1 HRLRRGHGVDGGAK
15 EHVDVLGGH
24 GVRAR
29 DVAKGPGGGD
39 AADDHHV
46 SAQGWRNALGDA
58 LQQGGGI
65 QLQMATHGRTSLAYC
80 NAWSRR
86 PMSSRDRN
94 TSQGCAHRAWPT
106 SALPSKRVPAR
117 TSVST
122 TGAGAST
129 FGSGSRPS
137 SSSRMTSAS
146 KVLSLR
152 GMLATRSRRGVP
164 IRSSAGTLAWATGA
178 PDRENGFHCLAPWG
192 PSS

>member
-1 HRLRRGHGVDGGAK
+1 
-15 EHVDVLGGH
+15 
-24 GVRAR
+24 
-29 DVAKGPGGGD
+29 D

-106 SALPSKRVPAR
+106 SALPSKRAPAR

-122 TGAGAST
+122 AAAGAPTYGAGT
-129 FGSGSRPS
+129 RPCPS
-137 SSSRMTSAS
+137 YRMTSAS

-152 GMLATRSRRGVP
+152 RMLATRSRRDVP
-164 IRSSAGTLAWATGA
+164 LGTSAGTLAWATGA
-178 PDRENGFHCLAPWG
+178 P
-192 PSS
+192 